1 MNERLTVREASR
13 PRVQACELGDGR
25 LALFDKNAGDDAHLL
40 GHPVSV
46 DP

>member
-1 MNERLTVREASR
+1 MNERLTVQEAAR
-13 PRVQACELGDGR
+13 PRVQECELGDGR
-25 LALFDKNAGDDAHLL
+25 LALFDRDAGDDAHLL